1 MAERFDA
8 IVIGTGQSGPP
19 LAVRLGASGR
29 RTAVIER
36 ALFGGTCVNVGCT
49 PTKSYV
55 ACARV
60 AHVARHAAE
69 FGVQIG
75 NGSGD
80 SSNGA
85 SGNGVRVDL
94 AFVKARKER
103 IIGASREGVEHWL
116 RTAKNVSV
124 FQGHGRF
131 TGAHAVRVS
140 ARDGSTL
147 DLEAPE
153 IFINTGTRAQVPP
166 IPGIDTIRYETNS
179 TLLEL
184 EVVPEHLAIV
194 GGSYVALEFAQ
205 MFRRFGARV
214 TVLVRGERVLAR
226 EDEDLARA
234 VQDVLARE
242 GVTFRFGV
250 QPRSLAPLDGQQ
262 GAPGVRI
269 QLDDGALDA
278 SHLLFATGRV
288 PNTDDLGLD
297 AAGIERDA
305 HGHIPVD
312 GQLRSKAPGV
322 WAIGDVNGRGAF
334 THTSYDDF
342 QIVAANLLD
351 GAQRSADT
359 RIPAYAVFV
368 DPPLARVGLSERE
381 VRERGTPAL
390 IATMP
395 MSRVGR
401 ARERG
406 ETDGFMKALVDANT
420 KQILGAAI
428 YGIEGDE
435 AIHTFIDTMTA
446 HAPYTTLQFAMHVH
460 PTVSELVP
468 TLLDGLT
475 PLK

>member
-1 MAERFDA
+1 MAQRFDA

-29 RTAVIER
+29 KTAIIER

-60 AHVARHAAE
+60 AHVARRAAE

-75 NGSGD
+75 
-80 SSNGA
+80 A
-85 SGNGVRVDL
+85 SARDATANDVRVDL

-103 IIGASREGVEHWL
+103 IIGESRNGVERWL

-131 TGAHAVRVS
+131 TGAHSVRVS
-140 ARDGSTL
+140 ASDGATL

-153 IFINTGTRAQVPP
+153 IFVNTGTRAQIPS
-166 IPGIDTIRYETNS
+166 IPGLDTIRYDTNS

-184 EVVPEHLAIV
+184 EQVPDHLAIV

-214 TVLVRGERVLAR
+214 TVLVRGNRVLAR
-226 EDEDLARA
+226 EDDDIARA
-234 VQDVLARE
+234 VQEVLARE
-242 GVTFRFGV
+242 GVVFRLGAEPRGV
-250 QPRSLAPLDGQQ
+250 APLDGK
-262 GAPGVRI
+262 AGVRI
-269 QLDDGALDA
+269 ALDDGALEV

-288 PNTDDLGLD
+288 PNTDDLGLE

-312 GQLRSKAPGV
+312 GQLRTRVEGI

-351 GAQRSADT
+351 GGFNGIPRSADT

-420 KQILGAAI
+420 KRILGAAI

-446 HAPYTTLQFAMHVH
+446 GAPYTTLQYAMHVH

-468 TLLDGLT
+468 TLLDGLK